1 MQKITFRVEKY
12 VDILIFLVGKCCGK
26 INIVKR
32 VKFVDFIIWFDG
44 IFIESSKK

>member
-26 INIVKR
+26 INIVK
-32 VKFVDFIIWFDG
+32 KLSLWILLYG
-44 IFIESSKK
+44 LMEYS